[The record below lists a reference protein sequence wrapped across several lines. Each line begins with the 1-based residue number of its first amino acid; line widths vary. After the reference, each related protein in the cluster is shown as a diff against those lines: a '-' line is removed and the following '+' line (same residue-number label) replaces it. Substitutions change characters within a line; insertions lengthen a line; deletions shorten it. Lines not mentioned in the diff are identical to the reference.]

1 MSKSVINLGIA
12 GLGWMGTLHFR
23 SIPEESGI
31 RVTAMYDIDP
41 ERVEFGR
48 ENGLKAYA
56 DLEAFLG
63 DEEID
68 AVLVAAPNHVHKDLA
83 VAALKAGK
91 HVISEKP
98 AVLNAKELEEII
110 QVSKERGKLF
120 TVHHNRRWDRDFLAI
135 KRTIESGKIGK
146 PFYIESRVQA
156 ANGIA
161 NEWRKYKE
169 FGGGLLYDW
178 GVHLIDQILTLVD
191 SPVTEVYANLLSV
204 HYKDVD
210 DNSRVILKFENGLSA
225 LIQMDTSVFK
235 KLPRWHVSGETG
247 TTVIEGFDGEGT
259 VVTGNVEE
267 VVWKPDMQSNTI
279 GPSRTMA
286 YRPGDKVEEVHP
298 ASEFD
303 SNSWIHFY
311 SNVKAAID
319 GTEELKIK
327 PGECLRATRVIDAAF
342 QSSAEGITVKGKF

>member
-1 MSKSVINLGIA
+1 MSKNIINLGIA

-23 SIPEESGI
+23 SIPQESGI

-48 ENGLKAYA
+48 ENGLKAYSN
-56 DLEAFLG
+56 LEAFLG
-63 DEEID
+63 DSDID
-68 AVLVAAPNHVHKDLA
+68 AVLVATPNNVHKELA
-83 VAALKAGK
+83 VASLKAGK

-98 AVLNAKELEEII
+98 AVLNTEELEEII
-110 QVSKERGKLF
+110 QASHESGKLF
-120 TVHHNRRWDRDFLAI
+120 TVHHNRRWDRDYLAI
-135 KRTIESGKIGK
+135 KRTIESGKIGE

-161 NEWRKYKE
+161 NEWRKHKE

-178 GVHLIDQILTLVD
+178 GVHLIDQVLNLVD
-191 SPVTEVYANLLSV
+191 SPVTEVYAHLLSV

-225 LIQMDTSVFK
+225 LIQMDTSVFN

-247 TTVIEGFDGEGT
+247 TVVIAGFDGEGS

-267 VVWKPDMQSNTI
+267 VVWKPDMKSNTI

-286 YRPGDKVEEVHP
+286 YRPGDKKEDVHP
-298 ASEFD
+298 ATEFD

-319 GTEELKIK
+319 GAEELKIK
-327 PGECLRATRVIDAAF
+327 PEECLRVTRIIDAAF
-342 QSSAEGITVKGKF
+342 KSSAEGVAVKGKF

>member
-1 MSKSVINLGIA
+1 MSKNIINLGIA

-48 ENGLKAYA
+48 ENGLKAYSE
-56 DLEAFLG
+56 LEGFLG
-63 DEEID
+63 DSNID
-68 AVLVAAPNHVHKDLA
+68 AVLVATPNNVHKELA

-98 AVLNAKELEEII
+98 AVLNTAELEEII
-110 QVSKERGKLF
+110 QVSHESGKLF
-120 TVHHNRRWDRDFLAI
+120 TVHHNRRWDRDYLAI
-135 KRTIESGKIGK
+135 KRTIESRKIGE

-161 NEWRKYKE
+161 NKWRKYKK

-178 GVHLIDQILTLVD
+178 GVHLIDQILNLVD
-191 SPVTEVYANLLSV
+191 SPVTEVYAHLLSV

-225 LIQMDTSVFK
+225 LIQMDTSVFN
-235 KLPRWHVSGETG
+235 KLPRWHVSGGTG
-247 TTVIEGFDGEGT
+247 TIVIEGFDGEGS
-259 VVTGNVEE
+259 VVTGNIEE
-267 VVWKPDMQSNTI
+267 AVWKPDMKSNTI

-286 YRPGDKVEEVHP
+286 YRPGDKKDEVHP
-298 ASEFD
+298 ATEFD

-327 PGECLRATRVIDAAF
+327 PEECLRVTRIIDAAF
-342 QSSAEGITVKGKF
+342 KSSAEGITVKGKF